1 MSEKNSGKKGT
12 DTDTDIGQS
21 DAITLLQTDHRT
33 VERLFK
39 QYEDAGT
46 SEEKMQ
52 IAKQVCTELIV
63 HSRLEEEI
71 FYPSCRENKV
81 EASVLDEAQVEHDGV
96 KLLIGEILQQQP
108 DSPYYDAKVSVLS
121 EYVKHHVGEEEKS
134 SDGIFAKARAA
145 KLDMNA
151 LGKRLLARKK
161 ELMEQREDFGSTS
174 IELPSLELC
183 FIHSNRQEISTM
195 PRQYEQERDEH
206 GRFTHDDDNYH
217 SGGRSRY
224 QSSGRDRDDHGRF
237 VGDDDGKSGRHY
249 SSQGSHRGDEDDRW
263 SSGRSSGRA
272 RDEQGRY
279 TNDDDGRGDDYR
291 HSQSY
296 DRERD
301 EHGRFVG
308 DNSGYQ
314 QHSGRS
320 YRDDDYGYRSSSRG
334 SSGRE
339 RDEHGRFMSD
349 ADDRNMRGSSGRRG
363 HGGWF
368 GDSEG
373 HARAAEERYQGRGS
387 SYSSRGE
394 DDYDSGSRGSSGG
407 RGHGGWFGD
416 HEGHAR
422 AAEEG
427 WRHRESSG
435 SSRRYDEDDQGRSRS
450 GGDDRGW
457 YGDAQGHAE
466 AARRGWQN
474 RR

>member
-1 MSEKNSGKKGT
+1 MSGKDSGKKDMGA
-12 DTDTDIGQS
+12 DVGQS
-21 DAITLLQTDHRT
+21 DVIALLQADHRT

-46 SEEKMQ
+46 QEEKMR

-71 FYPSCRENKV
+71 FYSSCRENNV
-81 EASVLDEAQVEHDGV
+81 EASALDEAQVEHDGV
-96 KLLIGEILQQQP
+96 KLLIGEILQQKP

-151 LGKRLLARKK
+151 LGQRLLARKK

-174 IELPSLELC
+174 IEFPSLELC
-183 FIHSNRQEISTM
+183 FIHPNRQEISTM

-206 GRFTHDDDNYH
+206 GRFARDDDNYR
-217 SGGRSRY
+217 SGGRSHF
-224 QSSGRDRDDHGRF
+224 QSGDRDRDEHGRF
-237 VGDDDGKSGRHY
+237 AS
-249 SSQGSHRGDEDDRW
+249 
-263 SSGRSSGRA
+263 
-272 RDEQGRY
+272 
-279 TNDDDGRGDDYR
+279 DDDGRSNRRYSSQESYRDDDDHRGDYR

-301 EHGRFVG
+301 ERGRFVG
-308 DNSGYQ
+308 DHSGYRE
-314 QHSGRS
+314 HAGRS
-320 YRDDDYGYRSSSRG
+320 YRDDDDGYRSSSRG
-334 SSGRE
+334 STGRE
-339 RDEHGRFMSD
+339 RDEYGRFMSD
-349 ADDRNMRGSSGRRG
+349 DDDRNMRGSSGGRS

-373 HARAAEERYQGRGS
+373 HARAAEERYHGRGS
-387 SYSSRGE
+387 SHSSRGGN
-394 DDYDSGSRGSSGG
+394 DYDSGSRGSSGG

-435 SSRRYDEDDQGRSRS
+435 SSGYDDDDRGRFRS
-450 GGDDRGW
+450 ERDERGW
-457 YGDAQGHAE
+457 YGDARGHAE